1 MRTSLLFLLC
11 VLYTFGLKAA
21 PVDTA
26 AARRAADLFF
36 ASQSASTGTVRAA
49 STDQSTVHLETFPQA
64 FMATK
69 GERFLLIHRDD
80 ELPEVLGYGTF
91 SSEKQETKSIAN
103 ASSPTLPPVL
113 RSLLTAK
120 SIKPT
125 NDVSAIGTFR
135 PVAPLLST
143 VRHQSAPYNALCPY
157 YLHSDG
163 TLSEARC
170 IVGCVATAMEQ
181 ILTYHRKTYTLQD
194 TLHGWQTEHY
204 TISDVLPDESVDT
217 RIILDNYDTQTYT
230 AAEADAVARLSYWLG
245 VASHMQWGLSSSGTN
260 SYRLV
265 KPLRSAFG
273 LPYVHYL
280 EAYKYDPTAYWQF
293 IANEIMA
300 CRPVYYA
307 GAIQET
313 GGHAFV
319 LDGLD
324 NDGLFHVNWGYGGEF
339 DGFFRLDVLWYAQPE
354 ADRKDRFVYDGF
366 FSDQEAIAVGTEEVA
381 DALLPDTLQRTG
393 TDVAIDSVSIR
404 QTPATNRFTA
414 VDIHVRNASSTQTFY
429 TSFALLQNEPTDT
442 ATIAQAE
449 WLAMSAATL
458 KPGETTTLRF
468 NAMFTHAGPLTLSV
482 TTDGKTIMCP
492 TDITVAEGSA
502 VSFSTDVPEVEIHS
516 DRSITVHQP
525 ITNNSPTERASKR
538 FQYELHDETSGTQWR
553 LGHYVYLAPSE
564 TLTDTMTFRGLTAGH
579 SYTLYTRERW
589 PIVQT
594 VQFTMPG
601 TDSITPEIIDAAKPE
616 KTRWYTLSGILLS
629 GEPTQ
634 QGIYLKCQGTKVTKV
649 FVGTNNRR

>member
-1 MRTSLLFLLC
+1 MRTAFLFLLC
-11 VLYTFGLKAA
+11 ALYTLGLKAA
-21 PVDTA
+21 PVDSV
-26 AARRAADLFF
+26 AARFAADSFF
-36 ASQSASTGTVRAA
+36 ASQNAAAVGMLTISTTQSAVN
-49 STDQSTVHLETFPQA
+49 LKTFPQA
-64 FMATK
+64 FLATK
-69 GERFLLIHRDD
+69 GNAFVLIHRND

-91 SSEKQETKSIAN
+91 SSDKTEMSTTAEGV
-103 ASSPTLPPVL
+103 SPTLPPVL

-125 NDVSAIGTFR
+125 NDVSPIGTFR
-135 PVAPLLST
+135 PVAPLLTT
-143 VRHQSAPYNALCPY
+143 VRHQSAPYNARCPY

-163 TLSEARC
+163 TMSEARC

-194 TLHGWQTEHY
+194 TLHGWQTDRY
-204 TISDVLPDESVDT
+204 TIGDILPGESVDS
-217 RIILDNYDTQTYT
+217 RLILDNYDTQTYT

-265 KPLRSAFG
+265 NPLRGAFG

-280 EAYKYDPTAYWQF
+280 EAYKYDPSAFWQF
-293 IANEIMA
+293 LANEIMA
-300 CRPVYYA
+300 SRPVYYA

-366 FSDQEAIAVGTEEVA
+366 FSDQEAITVGTENVA
-381 DALLPDTLQRTG
+381 DAVLPDTLQRTG
-393 TDVAIDSVSIR
+393 TDVAIDSICLR

-414 VDIHVRNASSTQTFY
+414 VDIHVRNTSSMQTFY
-429 TSFALLQNEPTDT
+429 TSFALLQNDPTDT

-458 KPGETTTLRF
+458 KPGETATLRF

-482 TTDGKTIMCP
+482 TTDGKTVMSP
-492 TDITVAEGSA
+492 TDITVSEGSS
-502 VSFSTDVPEVEIHS
+502 VSFTTEVPQVEIHT

-525 ITNNSPTERASKR
+525 ITNNSATERASKR
-538 FQYELHDETSGTQWR
+538 FQYELHDETCGTQWR
-553 LGHYVYLAPSE
+553 LGHYIYLAPSE
-564 TLTDTMTFRGLTAGH
+564 TLTDTMTFRGLTPGH
-579 SYTLYTRERW
+579 LYTLYTRERW

-601 TDSITPEIIDAAKPE
+601 TDGIDSAIE
-616 KTRWYTLSGILLS
+616 DNTQSQKTRWYTLSGVLLN
-629 GEPTQ
+629 GQPTQ

-649 FVGTNNRR
+649 IVESNK

>member
-1 MRTSLLFLLC
+1 MRTRLLFLLC
-11 VLYTFGLKAA
+11 ALYTLGLKAA
-21 PVDTA
+21 PVDTT
-26 AARRAADLFF
+26 AARRTADLFF
-36 ASQSASTGTVRAA
+36 ASHHAATIGKHNAHTDLSAVVLKS
-49 STDQSTVHLETFPQA
+49 FPQA
-64 FMATK
+64 FLATK
-69 GERFLLIHRDD
+69 GNAFVLIHRDD
-80 ELPEVLGYGTF
+80 ELPKVLGYGTF
-91 SSEKQETKSIAN
+91 SSEQSEMPN
-103 ASSPTLPPVL
+103 AAEVVSPTLPPVL

-120 SIKPT
+120 SIKPR
-125 NDVSAIGTFR
+125 NDVSAVGTFR
-135 PVAPLLST
+135 PVAPLLT
-143 VRHQSAPYNALCPY
+143 TIRHQSAPYNARCPY

-181 ILTYHRKTYTLQD
+181 ILTYHRKIYTLQD
-194 TLHGWQTEHY
+194 TLHGWQTDHY
-204 TISDVLPDESVDT
+204 TISDVLPGESVDS
-217 RIILDNYDTQTYT
+217 RLILDNYDTQPYS

-265 KPLRSAFG
+265 DPLRGAFG

-280 EAYKYDPTAYWQF
+280 EAYKYDPSVFWQF
-293 IANEIMA
+293 LANEIMA
-300 CRPVYYA
+300 SRPVYYA

-324 NDGLFHVNWGYGGEF
+324 DDGLFHVNWGYGGEF

-366 FSDQEAIAVGTEEVA
+366 FSDQEAIVVGTEEVA
-381 DALLPDTLQRTG
+381 DAVLPDTLQRTG
-393 TDVAIDSVSIR
+393 TDVAVDSICLR

-414 VDIHVRNASSTQTFY
+414 VDIYVRNTSSTQTFY

-458 KPGETTTLRF
+458 KPGETATLRF

-482 TTDGKTIMCP
+482 TTDGKTVMNP
-492 TDITVAEGSA
+492 TNITVAEGSA
-502 VSFSTDVPEVEIHS
+502 VSFSTVVPEVEIHT

-525 ITNNSPTERASKR
+525 ITNNSATERASKR
-538 FQYELHDETSGTQWR
+538 FQYELHDETLGTQWR
-553 LGHYVYLAPSE
+553 LGHYIYLAPSE
-564 TLTDTMTFRGLTAGH
+564 TLTDTMTFRGLTPGH
-579 SYTLYTRERW
+579 NYTLYTRERW

-601 TDSITPEIIDAAKPE
+601 TDSIDAAVEDKTKAE
-616 KTRWYTLSGILLS
+616 KTRWYTLSGVLLS
-629 GEPTQ
+629 GQPTQ

-649 FVGTNNRR
+649 FVGTKQ

>member
-26 AARRAADLFF
+26 AARRVADSFF
-36 ASQSASTGTVRAA
+36 ALHNAAPIGLSTARTTQGAVN
-49 STDQSTVHLETFPQA
+49 LKTFPQA
-64 FMATK
+64 FLATK
-69 GERFLLIHRDD
+69 GNAFVLIHRDD

-91 SSEKQETKSIAN
+91 SSNQLEMS
-103 ASSPTLPPVL
+103 ASAEGVSTTLPPVL

-125 NDVSAIGTFR
+125 NDGSPVGTFR
-135 PVAPLLST
+135 PVAPLLTT
-143 VRHQSAPYNALCPY
+143 VRHQSAPYNARCPY

-163 TLSEARC
+163 TLSEAHC

-181 ILTYHRKTYTLQD
+181 ILTFHRKTYTLQD
-194 TLHGWQTEHY
+194 TLHGWQTDHF
-204 TISDVLPDESVDT
+204 TIGDVLPGESVDT
-217 RIILDNYDTQTYT
+217 RLILDNYDTQTYT

-265 KPLRSAFG
+265 EPLHNAFG

-280 EAYKYDPTAYWQF
+280 EAYKYDPAAYWQF

-300 CRPVYYA
+300 SRPVYYA

-324 NDGLFHVNWGYGGEF
+324 SDGLFHVNWGYGGEF

-366 FSDQEAIAVGTEEVA
+366 YSDQEAIAVGTEEVE
-381 DALLPDTLQRTG
+381 DVVLPDTLQRTG
-393 TDVAIDSVSIR
+393 TDIAIDSICLR
-404 QTPATNRFTA
+404 QSPATNRFTA
-414 VDIHVRNASSTQTFY
+414 VDIYVRNTSSTQTFY

-458 KPGETTTLRF
+458 KPGETATLRF
-468 NAMFTHAGPLTLSV
+468 NAMFTHAGPLMLSV
-482 TTDGKTIMCP
+482 TTDGKNVMRP

-502 VSFSTDVPEVEIHS
+502 VSFTTDVPEVEIHS

-525 ITNNSPTERASKR
+525 ITNNSATERASKR
-538 FQYELHDETSGTQWR
+538 FQYELHDETLGTQWR
-553 LGHYVYLAPSE
+553 LGHYIYLEPSE
-564 TLTDTMTFRGLTAGH
+564 TLTDTMTFRGLTPGH

-594 VQFTMPG
+594 MQFTMPG
-601 TDSITPEIIDAAKPE
+601 TDGIAPLITDKPKAE
-616 KTRWYTLSGILLS
+616 KTRWYTLSGVLLC
-629 GEPTQ
+629 GQPTQ

-649 FVGTNNRR
+649 IVETNR

>member
-1 MRTSLLFLLC
+1 MRTSLLFLFC
-11 VLYTFGLKAA
+11 VLYAFGLKAA

-26 AARRAADLFF
+26 AARRAADSFF
-36 ASQSASTGTVRAA
+36 ASRNAA
-49 STDQSTVHLETFPQA
+49 SVGLSTARTTQGAVNLETFPQA
-64 FMATK
+64 FLATK
-69 GERFLLIHRDD
+69 GNAFVLIHRDG

-91 SSEKQETKSIAN
+91 CSDVSETESAAH

-113 RSLLTAK
+113 RSLLTAR

-125 NDVSAIGTFR
+125 NDGSPVGTFR
-135 PVAPLLST
+135 PVAPLLTT

-157 YLHSDG
+157 YLHNDG

-181 ILTYHRKTYTLQD
+181 ILTFHRKTYTLQD
-194 TLHGWQTEHY
+194 TLHGWQTDHF
-204 TISDVLPDESVDT
+204 TIDDILPGESVDS
-217 RIILDNYDTQTYT
+217 RLILDNYDTQTYT
-230 AAEADAVARLSYWLG
+230 ASEADAVARLSYWLG

-265 KPLRSAFG
+265 EPLRSAFG
-273 LPYVHYL
+273 LPYIHYL
-280 EAYKYDPTAYWQF
+280 EAYKYDPAAYWQF

-300 CRPVYYA
+300 SRPVYYA

-324 NDGLFHVNWGYGGEF
+324 SDGLFHVNWGYGGEF

-366 FSDQEAIAVGTEEVA
+366 YSDQEAIAVGTEEVE
-381 DALLPDTLQRTG
+381 DVVLPDTVQRTG
-393 TDVAIDSVSIR
+393 TDIAIDSVCLLQS
-404 QTPATNRFTA
+404 PATNRFTA
-414 VDIHVRNASSTQTFY
+414 VDIYVRNTSSTQTFY

-458 KPGETTTLRF
+458 KPGETATLRF
-468 NAMFTHAGPLTLSV
+468 NAMFTHAGPLMLSV
-482 TTDGKTIMCP
+482 TTDGKTVMRP

-502 VSFSTDVPEVEIHS
+502 VSFSTDVPEVEIHK
-516 DRSITVHQP
+516 DRSITIHQP
-525 ITNNSPTERASKR
+525 ITNNSATERASKR
-538 FQYELHDETSGTQWR
+538 FQYELHDETLGTQWR
-553 LGHYVYLAPSE
+553 LGHYIYLEPSE
-564 TLTDTMTFRGLTAGH
+564 TQTDTMTFRGLTPGH

-601 TDSITPEIIDAAKPE
+601 TDGITPLITDKSKAE
-616 KTRWYTLSGILLS
+616 KTRWYTLSGVLLS
-629 GEPTQ
+629 GQPTQ

-649 FVGTNNRR
+649 IVETNR